1 MNSSKQREE
10 WATTHFDLPASTAR
24 RARIISVGTPGLH
37 GVNKCTVRMRSC
49 HNPILMVVARW
60 RCWTVGGGSA
70 GGGVVAAAVVMAVG
84 GGGGGGGKLCQRA
97 SMCMHACVCACVLKC
112 ACMC

>member
-1 MNSSKQREE
+1 MYS
-10 WATTHFDLPASTAR
+10 THALLPY
-24 RARIISVGTPGLH
+24 
-37 GVNKCTVRMRSC
+37 
-49 HNPILMVVARW
+49 NPILMVVARW

-97 SMCMHACVCACVLKC
+97 SMCMHACLFDVDMYMYECMFMSVTLYVYVNACDSICVCIFV
-112 ACMC
+112 